1 MNANTTNSPQ
11 DYDLAVQ
18 AAFDQLLTDYLNSNH
33 RKRTDLIIK
42 AFNLART
49 AHENVKRKSGEPYIM
64 HPIAVASIVC
74 NEIGLGSTSITAALL
89 HDVVEDTDYT
99 VDDMRDM
106 FGETVARIVDGL
118 TKLSGEI
125 LANVMQGKENGSKQL
140 ENIRHLLLTANSDI
154 RIILVKIADRL
165 HNMRTLESMPE
176 TKQAKIAAETKLF
189 YSPLAERLGMYT
201 IMTELQDLSFKFDH
215 PADYQN
221 IRELITESGAKRT
234 SLFEQFYGEIKGDLD
249 GTKLDYEIQ
258 HRMKSAYS
266 IYNKMAT
273 KSLPFSEI
281 YDIFAIR
288 IIFEPETATSEYSD
302 CFRIYQIIASH
313 FQIKEDRIRDWLTR
327 PKENGYRALHITV
340 MGPTGEWVEV
350 QIRSRKMHEMAER
363 GLAAHWRYKQNSTE
377 VDKTEEKIL
386 GNVRALL
393 SNPGPEASDDYETMM
408 YKFASQDMIIFT
420 NDGRQIKC
428 PQNFTVL
435 DLAYLLDVE
444 TGTHCLGAK
453 VNHVMVNIDY
463 RLQNGDLVEILTTAK
478 TFPKEEWL
486 YYVTSPG
493 AKRHIKDYLS
503 NSRTEQIKDGRKK
516 LSDYASA
523 YNFHPDQVLPRENR
537 PILGFPTPDDLLLA
551 IDTGEIQLSEKLL
564 IDLKQIKD
572 RAEGDTEPPER
583 QLWDSDETEAP
594 ILPKEKMKEL
604 FILKATNGKRNY
616 IRATCCKPILGE
628 EVHGILNRK
637 HQVVVHK
644 KNCPAATWLRA
655 TRGDDIV
662 SVAWGPHVHSNF
674 GITVELEGANLD
686 GFVYN
691 VIHTLRLMRIPLM
704 GIDFTSNKDRAIGTV
719 TVRVNNIDELGSL
732 IQRLREEND
741 LLRIHQ
747 QNINDDIGILN

>member
-1 MNANTTNSPQ
+1 MSEHTTNTPL

-89 HDVVEDTDYT
+89 HDVVEDTEYT
-99 VDDMRDM
+99 VEDIRDM

-125 LANVMQGKENGSKQL
+125 LAEVMQGKENGSKQL

-154 RIILVKIADRL
+154 RIILIKIADRL
-165 HNMRTLESMPE
+165 HNMRTLDSMPE
-176 TKQAKIAAETKLF
+176 TKQSKIAAETRLF
-189 YSPLAERLGMYT
+189 YSPLAERLGMYS
-201 IMTELQDLSFKFDH
+201 IMSELQDLSLKFDH

-221 IRELITESGAKRT
+221 IQELIAESGAKRT
-234 SLFEQFYGEIKGDLD
+234 TLFDSFYKEIKEDLIST
-249 GTKLDYEIQ
+249 GLDYEIQ

-266 IYNKMAT
+266 IYHKMVA

-288 IIFEPETATSEYSD
+288 IIFEPETPTSEYSD
-302 CFRIYQIIASH
+302 CFRIYRVITSH
-313 FQIKEDRIRDWLTR
+313 FQIKDDRTRDWLTR

-363 GLAAHWRYKQNSTE
+363 GLAAHWRYKQNSSE
-377 VDKTEEKIL
+377 IDKTEEKIL

-420 NDGRQIKC
+420 HDGRQIKC

-435 DLAYLLDVE
+435 DFAYLL
-444 TGTHCLGAK
+444 GTEIGDHCLGAK

-463 RLQNGDLVEILTTAK
+463 HLQNGDLVEILTTVK
-478 TFPKEEWL
+478 TNPKEEWL

-493 AKRHIKDYLS
+493 AKRHIREYLS
-503 NSRTEQIKDGRKK
+503 NSRSRQIKEGLKR
-516 LSDYASA
+516 LSDYAEA
-523 YNFHPDQVLPRENR
+523 YNFHPDQVEPKEGR
-537 PILGFPTPDDLLLA
+537 PIMGYPSADDFLLA
-551 IDTGEIQLSEKLL
+551 IDTGEIPLSEKLL
-564 IDLKQIKD
+564 MELKQVKD
-572 RAEGDTEPPER
+572 QAEGETEPPER

-594 ILPKEKMKEL
+594 ALPKEKMKEL
-604 FILKATNGKRNY
+604 FILKASNGKRNY

-628 EVHGILNRK
+628 EVQGILNRK
-637 HQVVVHK
+637 RQVMVHK
-644 KNCPAATWLRA
+644 KNCPVGTWLRA
-655 TRGDDIV
+655 THGDDIV

-674 GITVELEGANLD
+674 GVTIELEGANLD

-691 VIHTLRLMRIPLM
+691 VISTLRLMRIPLM

-719 TVRVNNIDELGSL
+719 TVRVNNKDELGAL
-732 IQRLREEND
+732 IQRLRDEND

-747 QNINDDIGILN
+747 QMPEEVNMQN

>member
-1 MNANTTNSPQ
+1 MSENTATTSQ
-11 DYDLAVQ
+11 DYDLAVE

-42 AFNLART
+42 AFNLARS

-89 HDVVEDTDYT
+89 HDVVEDTEYT
-99 VDDMRDM
+99 VEDIRDM

-125 LANVMQGKENGSKQL
+125 LAEVMQGKDNGSKQL
-140 ENIRHLLLTANSDI
+140 ENIRHLILTANSDI
-154 RIILVKIADRL
+154 RIILIKIADRL

-176 TKQAKIAAETKLF
+176 TKQAKIAAETRLF

-201 IMTELQDLSFKFDH
+201 IMSELQDLSLKFDH
-215 PADYQN
+215 PTDYKN
-221 IRELITESGAKRT
+221 IRELITESGDKRST
-234 SLFEQFYGEIKGDLD
+234 LFERFYGEIKSDLNAT
-249 GTKLDYEIQ
+249 GLDYEIQ
-258 HRMKSAYS
+258 HRMKSIYS
-266 IYNKMAT
+266 IYNKMVT
-273 KSLPFSEI
+273 KGLPFSEI

-288 IIFEPETATSEYSD
+288 IIFEPQDLTTEYSD
-302 CFRIYQIIASH
+302 CFRIYRVIASH
-313 FQIKEDRIRDWLTR
+313 FQIKDDRTRDWLTR

-363 GLAAHWRYKQNSTE
+363 GLAAHWRYKQKSSE

-420 NDGRQIKC
+420 NDGKQIKC
-428 PQNFTVL
+428 PQNFSVL
-435 DLAYLLDVE
+435 DFAYLLDPE
-444 TGTHCLGAK
+444 TGSHCIGAK
-453 VNHVMVNIDY
+453 VNHIMVNIDY
-463 RLQNGDLVEILTTAK
+463 TLQNGDLVEILTTAK

-493 AKRHIKDYLS
+493 AKRHIRNYLS
-503 NSRTEQIKDGRKK
+503 NSRTKQVKSGAKK
-516 LSDYASA
+516 LSDYAEA
-523 YNFHPDQVLPRENR
+523 YNFHPDQVLPKENR
-537 PILGFPTPDDLLLA
+537 PIMGYPGPDDFLLA
-551 IDTGEIQLSEKLL
+551 IETGEVPLSENLL
-564 IDLKQIKD
+564 MDLKQIKD
-572 RAEGDTEPPER
+572 KADADQEPPER

-594 ILPKEKMKEL
+594 TLPKEKMKDL
-604 FILKATNGKRNY
+604 FILKAKNGKRNY
-616 IRATCCKPILGE
+616 IRATCCKPVLGE

-637 HQVVVHK
+637 RQVVVHK
-644 KNCPAATWLRA
+644 KTCPSATWLRA
-655 TRGDDIV
+655 THGDDIV

-674 GITVELEGANLD
+674 GITVEVEGANLD

-691 VIHTLRLMRIPLM
+691 VISTLRAMRIPLM
-704 GIDFTSNKDRAIGTV
+704 GIGFTSDKDRAIGTI
-719 TVRVNNIDELGSL
+719 TVRVNNKDELGTL

-747 QNINDDIGILN
+747 QSPEDSNGF